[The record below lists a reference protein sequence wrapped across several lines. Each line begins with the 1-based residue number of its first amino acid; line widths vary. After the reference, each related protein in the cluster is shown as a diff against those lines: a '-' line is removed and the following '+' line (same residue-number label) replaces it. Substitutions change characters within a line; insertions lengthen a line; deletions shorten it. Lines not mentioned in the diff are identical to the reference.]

1 MSGSRA
7 VRVAGLFDR
16 DENGLAYL
24 RGSCCERCAEHV
36 FPSRVVCPRCR
47 LSTMR
52 PVRLGREGTLF
63 SFTVAHV
70 APEGWKA
77 PYLQAFVELSEGPRV
92 FTLISDE
99 IQPRIDALELGQ
111 PMELVI
117 EPQTEAR
124 PELTYKFRPRPTATR
139 AKVSVGDA

>member
-1 MSGSRA
+1 MSGTPA
-7 VRVAGLFDR
+7 APAAGLFEC

-24 RGSCCERCAEHV
+24 RGSCCERCAEYV

-52 PVRLGREGTLF
+52 PVRMGRAGTLF
-63 SFTVAHV
+63 SFTVSHV
-70 APEGWKA
+70 APEGWQA

-92 FTLISDE
+92 FTLISDD

-124 PELTYKFRPRPTATR
+124 PELTYKFRPRPDAPR
-139 AKVSVGDA
+139 AQPKRD